1 MKRSV
6 TMSSTYVVKLD
17 SRGKSQSLTLPEDLR
32 LNATEVEI
40 YCQDGRLIIEP
51 LPQPSLLAKLVLL
64 DDIEESFPENFTDNL
79 PLDNINL

>member
-1 MKRSV
+1 MF
-6 TMSSTYVVKLD
+6 STYVVKLD
-17 SRGKSQSLTLPEDLR
+17 SRGKSQSLTLPDDLR

-40 YCQDGRLIIEP
+40 YCQDGRLIIDP

-64 DDIEESFPENFTDNL
+64 DDIEEGFPENFTDNL

>member
-1 MKRSV
+1 
-6 TMSSTYVVKLD
+6 MSSTYVVKLD

>member
-1 MKRSV
+1 
-6 TMSSTYVVKLD
+6 MSSTYVVKLD
-17 SRGKSQSLTLPEDLR
+17 SRGKSQSLTLPDDLR